1 MNTLL
6 IKLKS
11 YICAFFSFIS
21 SKLNI
26 INSQVKQKQ
35 QPKKYTRKTR
45 FEPERLSDSQKKII
59 QSYLK
64 NKSKSKSIN
73 KNK

>member
-11 YICAFFSFIS
+11 YVCAFFSFIS
-21 SKLNI
+21 SELNI
-26 INSQVKQKQ
+26 IDSQVKQKQ
-35 QPKKYTRKTR
+35 EPKKSTRKTGS
-45 FEPERLSDSQKKII
+45 ESERLSYSQKNKIE
-59 QSYLK
+59 SYLK
-64 NKSKSKSIN
+64 NNSKSKSIK